1 MFIDRAVIH
10 VKAGDGGRGCLAFR
24 REKFVPRG
32 GPSGGDG
39 GNGGSVFF
47 RGSRHLNTLLP
58 FKFKQHIKAERGA
71 HGTGSNRHGKTGEDL
86 IVEVPLGTVVTD
98 LATGEM
104 LCDIKEDGMP
114 VLIAKGGDGGRGNA
128 RFKTSVNQAPRRV
141 EEGWPGEERS
151 LQLEL
156 KVLADI
162 GLIGY
167 PNAGKSTLI
176 SSISDARP
184 KIADYPFTTL
194 SPQLGVVA
202 YDDYSTLV
210 VADIPGLIDGAHEGT
225 GLGHHFL
232 RHVERC
238 KLLVHLV
245 DISDLG
251 EEDPVLAFQNIN
263 RELSLFEVNLANKPQ
278 IAVASKVDS
287 ANASRLEA
295 LENWCSEQK
304 IELHKI
310 SSVTGEGLKAFRH
323 AIKDRVAA
331 LVEEDL

>member
-10 VKAGDGGRGCLAFR
+10 VKAGDGGNGCLAFR

-39 GNGGSVFF
+39 GKGGNVLF
-47 RGSRHLNTLLP
+47 RGSKHINTLLP
-58 FKFKQHIKAERGA
+58 FKFKQHIRAERGA
-71 HGTGSNRHGKTGEDL
+71 HGSGNNRQGRTGEDS
-86 IVEVPLGTVVTD
+86 IIDVPLGTVVT
-98 LATGEM
+98 EM
-104 LCDIKEDGMP
+104 GSGDMVCDIKEEGTL
-114 VLIAKGGDGGRGNA
+114 VLIAKGGDGGRGNS
-128 RFKTSVNQAPRRV
+128 RFKNSVNQAPRRH
-141 EEGWPGEERS
+141 EGGWPGDEKDLR
-151 LQLEL
+151 LEL

-202 YDDYSTLV
+202 YDDYSSLV
-210 VADIPGLIDGAHEGT
+210 VADIPGLIEGAHEGT

-245 DISDLG
+245 DVSDFG
-251 EEDPVLAFQNIN
+251 EEDPVQAYLSIN
-263 RELSLFEVNLANKPQ
+263 RELSLFEVNLSEKPQ
-278 IAVASKVDS
+278 IAVASKMDS
-287 ANASRLEA
+287 ANPERLEI
-295 LENWCSEQK
+295 LEKWCREQK
-304 IELHKI
+304 IDLLKI
-310 SSVTGEGLKAFRH
+310 SSVTGEGLKEFRH
-323 AIKDRVAA
+323 AIKAKISNMD
-331 LVEEDL
+331 ETI

>member
-10 VKAGDGGRGCLAFR
+10 VKAGDGGRGCMAFR
-24 REKFVPRG
+24 REKFIPRG

-39 GNGGSVFF
+39 GNGGSVLF

-58 FKFKQHIKAERGA
+58 FKFRQHINADRGA

-86 IVEVPLGTVVTD
+86 IIDVPLGTVVTD
-98 LATGEM
+98 LNTGEV
-104 LCDIKEDGMP
+104 LFDIKEEDTL
-114 VLIAKGGDGGRGNA
+114 VVIAKGGDGGRGNA

-141 EEGWPGEERS
+141 EQGWPGEEKDLR
-151 LQLEL
+151 LEL

-202 YDDYSTLV
+202 YEDYSTLV
-210 VADIPGLIDGAHEGT
+210 VADIPGLIEGAHEGT

-245 DISDLG
+245 DVSDLG
-251 EEDPVLAFQNIN
+251 ENDPVIAFQNIN
-263 RELSLFEVNLANKPQ
+263 RELSLFEVNLADKPQ
-278 IAVASKVDS
+278 IAVASKIDS
-287 ANASRLEA
+287 ADTSRLEA
-295 LENWCSEQK
+295 LEKWCSEQK
-304 IELHKI
+304 IALYRI
-310 SSVTGEGLKAFRH
+310 SSVTGEG
-323 AIKDRVAA
+323 IKEFKYLIKEKIAA
-331 LVEEDL
+331 MGDEI

>member
-10 VKAGDGGRGCLAFR
+10 VKAGDGGDGCLAFR

-39 GNGGSVFF
+39 GKGGNVLFQ
-47 RGSRHLNTLLP
+47 GSRHINTLLP

-71 HGTGSNRHGKTGEDL
+71 HGSGNNRQGRTGEDS
-86 IVEVPLGTVVTD
+86 IIDVPLGTVVMD
-98 LATGEM
+98 RDSGET
-104 LCDIKEDGMP
+104 LCDVKEEDTLVM
-114 VLIAKGGDGGRGNA
+114 IARGGDGGRGNA
-128 RFKTSVNQAPRRV
+128 RFKNSVNQAPRRH
-141 EEGWPGEERS
+141 ESGWPGEELDLR
-151 LQLEL
+151 LEL

-202 YDDYSTLV
+202 FDDYSSIV
-210 VADIPGLIDGAHEGT
+210 VADIPGLIEGAHEGT

-245 DISDLG
+245 DVSDFG
-251 EEDPVLAFQNIN
+251 EDDPVQAFLSIN
-263 RELSLFEVNLANKPQ
+263 RELSLFKVNLSDKPQ
-278 IAVASKVDS
+278 IAVASKMDS
-287 ANASRLEA
+287 ANSARLDA
-295 LENWCSEQK
+295 LEKWCGDQK
-304 IELHKI
+304 IELLKI
-310 SSVTGEGLKAFRH
+310 SSVTGEGLKEFKHVMKSKLSAMDE
-323 AIKDRVAA
+323 AI
-331 LVEEDL
+331 

>member
-10 VKAGDGGRGCLAFR
+10 VKAGDGGNGCLAFR
-24 REKFVPRG
+24 REKFIPRG

-39 GNGGSVFF
+39 GKGGNVIFQ
-47 RGSRHLNTLLP
+47 GSRHMNTLLP

-71 HGTGSNRHGKTGEDL
+71 HGSGSNRHGKNGGD
-86 IVEVPLGTVVTD
+86 VVVDVPLGTVVTD
-98 LATGEM
+98 ASTGEI
-104 LCDIKEDGMP
+104 LCDIKEEDTQ
-114 VLIAKGGDGGRGNA
+114 VIIARGGDGGRGNA

-141 EEGWPGEERS
+141 EEGWPGEERD
-151 LQLEL
+151 LRLEP
-156 KVLADI
+156 KVLADV

-176 SSISDARP
+176 SAISDARP

-202 YDDYSTLV
+202 FDDYSTLV
-210 VADIPGLIDGAHEGT
+210 VADIPGLIDGAHQGT

-245 DISDLG
+245 DVSDLG
-251 EEDPVLAFQNIN
+251 ENDPVQAFQNIN
-263 RELSLFEVNLANKPQ
+263 MELSLFEVNLSAKPQ
-278 IAVASKVDS
+278 IAVASKIDS
-287 ANASRLEA
+287 VNPARLQA
-295 LENWCSEQK
+295 LEEWCGRQK
-304 IELHKI
+304 IELHRI
-310 SSVTGEGLKAFRH
+310 SSATGEGLKELKNLIRSR
-323 AIKDRVAA
+323 IAA
-331 LVEEDL
+331 MGESI